1 MNITTFHGQMSFGE
15 RVRERRSALNLSQAR
30 LAELV
35 TGDSTKRQLVY
46 GWEQDKGRPS
56 HDEWMTQLAK
66 ALQTSISYLY
76 GETDDPRP
84 APDWRTGRGPS
95 SESESV
101 AAEALDLLKE
111 AVRKLEGKR
120 KAESE

>member
-1 MNITTFHGQMSFGE
+1 MNITTFHGLMSFGE
-15 RVRERRSALNLSQAR
+15 RVRERRSALKLSQAR

-35 TGDSTKRQLVY
+35 TGDSTKRQLIY

-84 APDWRTGRGPS
+84 APDWHSKKGAS
-95 SESESV
+95 SAEK
-101 AAEALDLLKE
+101 AARAGAIELLMQAIKQLGVE
-111 AVRKLEGKR
+111 
-120 KAESE
+120 